1 MTTIGFGDHVPGK
14 EKVLNRLGNWRYV
27 YFFGLII
34 LILNGLAFF
43 LMTINVIND
52 AFKIPAKR
60 LKQRMNDIEEGNSN
74 KILNAV
80 VKIYLSKQSSIE
92 TDGDISKDATE
103 LMENMND
110 QTIRFLKEIVTQTM
124 EAIRSRVTNS
134 SDKTK
139 VSKDTVDGN
148 KHKSPTIIVEASE
161 TSTKEETKIVKIIN
175 GKKINLNPI
184 PYWEESMRRGTN
196 HTRFNTEVEHFPK
209 FLLGN

>member
-14 EKVLNRLGNWRYV
+14 EKVLNCLGNWRYA

-110 QTIRFLKEIVTQTM
+110 QTIRFLKETVIYTM
-124 EAIRSRVTNS
+124 QAI
-134 SDKTK
+134 
-139 VSKDTVDGN
+139 
-148 KHKSPTIIVEASE
+148 
-161 TSTKEETKIVKIIN
+161 
-175 GKKINLNPI
+175 
-184 PYWEESMRRGTN
+184 
-196 HTRFNTEVEHFPK
+196 
-209 FLLGN
+209 